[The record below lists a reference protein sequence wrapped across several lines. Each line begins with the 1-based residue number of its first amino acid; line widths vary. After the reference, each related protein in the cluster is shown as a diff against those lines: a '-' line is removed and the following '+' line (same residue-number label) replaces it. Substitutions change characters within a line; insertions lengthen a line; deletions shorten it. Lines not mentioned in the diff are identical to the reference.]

1 MQELNS
7 CISLENENI
16 DEVTISPEQFGS
28 LLRIQQAIL
37 ELIAVNFDKDSALA
51 KLCSL
56 AEAILPNSVASIM
69 LLDPSTGL
77 MSVVSAPSVPQV
89 GIDALQNLKPGPGG
103 GSCGNA
109 VFHNEPMYVKD
120 TFTDDRWTDLRQL
133 AYDFNLC
140 ACWSMPIRNED
151 KKAYGSFA
159 LSSFEHR
166 SPSSFHKLLLEIG
179 SSLVGVILKHDEQVR
194 TIAQKQASLEL
205 AHTAIENAVE
215 AVIVTDAN
223 NKIILVNKAG
233 EDIFGYPENSILG
246 ENPKLFSSGRHDAL
260 FYTKMWD
267 SLHENRS
274 WSGEIWNKRASGEIF
289 PQRMSIR
296 AIYDES
302 GTIINYVAVMM
313 DISEHKEAEQKL
325 ENINKNLE
333 NLVAE
338 EVAKNRQKDALLI
351 KQSRQ
356 AAMGEMIANIAHQ
369 WRQPLNAL
377 GITIQDAKMAWQ
389 YGEIDEEYV
398 NGMVKDSMKLIK
410 FMSQTIDDFRTF
422 FKPDKQK
429 TNFSLHS
436 AIMRIKN
443 LLITSLEAYK
453 IELEAGI
460 PDDIFIYGYEN
471 ELAQALLNIIDNA
484 KDAIIENNASS
495 PKISINAYKNE
506 ANCIIS
512 IQDNA
517 GGIPSAIIDKIFEPY
532 FTTKEQGKGTG
543 IGLYMTKTI
552 IEDNIGGKISAENIE
567 NGARLTIL
575 LPDAKSAV
583 CIS

>member
-1 MQELNS
+1 LQELNS

-37 ELIAVNFDKDSALA
+37 EIVAVNFDKNSALA

-109 VFHNEPMYVKD
+109 VFRNEPMYVKD

-179 SSLVGVILKHDEQVR
+179 SSLVSVILKHEEQEKV
-194 TIAQKQASLEL
+194 IAQKQASLEL

-215 AVIVTDAN
+215 AVIVTDTD
-223 NKIILVNKAG
+223 NKIILFNKAG
-233 EDIFGYPENSILG
+233 EDIFGYKKNDILG
-246 ENPKLFSSGRHDAL
+246 NNPKLFSSGRHDTL
-260 FYTKMWD
+260 FYTEMWD
-267 SLHENRS
+267 SLRENKS
-274 WSGEIWNKRASGEIF
+274 WSGEIWNKRTNGEIF
-289 PQRMSIR
+289 PQKVSIR
-296 AIYDES
+296 AVCNEQGAIV
-302 GTIINYVAVMM
+302 NYVAVLM

-333 NLVAE
+333 NIVAK
-338 EVAKNRQKDALLI
+338 EVAKNRQKDIILI

-377 GITIQDAKMAWQ
+377 GLTIQDTKMAWQ
-389 YGEIDEEYV
+389 HGEVDEQYIAD
-398 NGMVKDSMKLIK
+398 MVKDSMRLIK
-410 FMSQTIDDFRTF
+410 FMSQTIDGFRTF
-422 FKPDKQK
+422 FKPDEEK
-429 TNFSLHS
+429 TSFNLHGT
-436 AIMRIKN
+436 IVRTKN
-443 LLITSLEAYK
+443 LLLTSLEAHK
-453 IELEAGI
+453 IEFTMDI
-460 PDDIFIYGYEN
+460 PKDIFIYGYEN
-471 ELAQALLNIIDNA
+471 ELAQAMLNIIGNA
-484 KDAIIENNASS
+484 KDAIVENNINS
-495 PKISINAYKNE
+495 PKVSIIACKNDG
-506 ANCIIS
+506 NCIIS

-517 GGIPSAIIDKIFEPY
+517 GGIPSTIIDKIFEPY

-543 IGLYMTKTI
+543 IGLYMAKTI
-552 IEDNIGGKISAENIE
+552 IEDNIGGKLSVENIDS
-567 NGARLTIL
+567 GARFSIIL
-575 LPDAKSAV
+575 S
-583 CIS
+583 I